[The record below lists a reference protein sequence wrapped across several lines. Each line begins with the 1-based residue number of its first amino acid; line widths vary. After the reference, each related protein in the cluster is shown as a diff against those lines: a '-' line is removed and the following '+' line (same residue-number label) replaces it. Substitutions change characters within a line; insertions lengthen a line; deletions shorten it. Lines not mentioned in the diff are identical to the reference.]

1 MTRPSLGSIVFVVRL
16 RTRDEMG
23 TGPIFAR
30 HRRVAFLAAVAA
42 LATLATIVDA
52 ATPDE
57 LREQRRDVQ
66 AQAAELASEVDAAT
80 ADVADLEVAL
90 AAAQANVDAQQAAV
104 EAANRAVI
112 DADAAQ
118 VAALEAITD
127 LELREKQARIDLQN
141 AVIDSYVSFQG
152 FDDLEAL
159 GDDPWEASRVETLTE
174 IGTGTGLE
182 GLDNL
187 RAIGAE
193 LEFQRQLAEQA
204 AAEAETTREEMRIRL
219 AELETALAIEDQ
231 LLLEAIERQERRL
244 GEAAA
249 LADLEAELSE
259 QIRVEEQRIAD
270 AIANRIPPGSGS
282 VTVPP
287 DSDIELVTVGGITV
301 NVLVEDQ
308 VRGILAA
315 MSARGF
321 NLGGGG
327 YRSIESQ
334 IRLRRANCGT
344 SDYAIWE
351 MPASRCRPPTA
362 RPGLSQHEVG
372 LAIDFTLNGRVLR
385 TRDSDVFRALAEVA
399 PQFGFYNL
407 PSEPWHWS
415 TTGG

>member
-1 MTRPSLGSIVFVVRL
+1 M
-16 RTRDEMG
+16 D

-30 HRRVAFLAAVAA
+30 HQRVAFLTAVAV
-42 LATLATIVDA
+42 LATLATVGNA

-57 LREQRRDVQ
+57 LREERREVQ

-118 VAALEAITD
+118 AAALEAIID
-127 LELREKQARIDLQN
+127 LELQEEQARIDLQN

-152 FDDLEAL
+152 FDDLEIL
-159 GDDPWEASRVETLTE
+159 GDDPWEASRAETLVE
-174 IGTGTGLE
+174 IGTGTSLE

-187 RAIGAE
+187 RSIGAE
-193 LEFQRQLAEQA
+193 LEFQRLLAEQA
-204 AAEAETTREEMRIRL
+204 AVEAESNREEMQFRL

-231 LLLEAIERQERRL
+231 LLLEAINRQERRL
-244 GEAAA
+244 GEAVA
-249 LADLEAELSE
+249 LETLEAELSE

-270 AIANRIPPGSGS
+270 AIANRIPPGGGS

-287 DSDIELVTVGGITV
+287 NSDIELVTVGGITV

-385 TRDSDVFRALAEVA
+385 TRNSDVFRALAEVA

>member
-1 MTRPSLGSIVFVVRL
+1 M
-16 RTRDEMG
+16 D

-30 HRRVAFLAAVAA
+30 HRRVAVLAAVAT
-42 LATLATIVDA
+42 LATLATVVDA

-57 LREQRRDVQ
+57 LREERREVQ

-112 DADAAQ
+112 DADEAQ
-118 VAALEAITD
+118 AAALAAIID
-127 LELREKQARIDLQN
+127 LEVQEEQARIDLQN

-159 GDDPWEASRVETLTE
+159 GDDPWEASRAETLAE
-174 IGTGTGLE
+174 IGTGTSLE

-187 RAIGAE
+187 RSIGAE
-193 LEFQRQLAEQA
+193 LEFQRLLAEQA
-204 AAEAETTREEMRIRL
+204 AVEAESNREEMRFRL
-219 AELETALAIEDQ
+219 AELATALAIEDQ
-231 LLLEAIERQERRL
+231 LLLEAVERQERRL
-244 GEAAA
+244 GEAVA
-249 LADLEAELSE
+249 LEALEAELSE

-270 AIANRIPPGSGS
+270 AIANRIPPGGGS

-385 TRDSDVFRALAEVA
+385 TRNSDVFRALAEVA

>member
-42 LATLATIVDA
+42 LATLATVVDA

-127 LELREKQARIDLQN
+127 LELREEQARIDLQN

-219 AELETALAIEDQ
+219 AELGTALAIEDQ

-249 LADLEAELSE
+249 LAALEAELSE
-259 QIRVEEQRIAD
+259 EIRVEEQRIAD

>member
-1 MTRPSLGSIVFVVRL
+1 M
-16 RTRDEMG
+16 D

-42 LATLATIVDA
+42 LATLATVVDA

-57 LREQRRDVQ
+57 LREERREVQ

-80 ADVADLEVAL
+80 ADVTDLEVAL

-112 DADAAQ
+112 DADEAQ
-118 VAALEAITD
+118 AAALAAIID
-127 LELREKQARIDLQN
+127 LEVQEEQARIDLQN

-159 GDDPWEASRVETLTE
+159 GDDPWEASRAETLAE
-174 IGTGTGLE
+174 IGTGTSLE

-187 RAIGAE
+187 RSIGAE
-193 LEFQRQLAEQA
+193 LEFQRLLAEQA
-204 AAEAETTREEMRIRL
+204 AVEAESNREEMRFRL

-231 LLLEAIERQERRL
+231 LLLEAVERQERRL
-244 GEAAA
+244 GEAVA
-249 LADLEAELSE
+249 LEALEAELSE

-270 AIANRIPPGSGS
+270 AIANRIPPGGGS

-385 TRDSDVFRALAEVA
+385 TRNSDVFRALAEVA

>member
-1 MTRPSLGSIVFVVRL
+1 
-16 RTRDEMG
+16 
-23 TGPIFAR
+23 
-30 HRRVAFLAAVAA
+30 
-42 LATLATIVDA
+42 
-52 ATPDE
+52 
-57 LREQRRDVQ
+57 
-66 AQAAELASEVDAAT
+66 
-80 ADVADLEVAL
+80 
-90 AAAQANVDAQQAAV
+90 
-104 EAANRAVI
+104 
-112 DADAAQ
+112 
-118 VAALEAITD
+118 
-127 LELREKQARIDLQN
+127 
-141 AVIDSYVSFQG
+141 
-152 FDDLEAL
+152 
-159 GDDPWEASRVETLTE
+159 
-174 IGTGTGLE
+174 
-182 GLDNL
+182 
-187 RAIGAE
+187 
-193 LEFQRQLAEQA
+193 
-204 AAEAETTREEMRIRL
+204 
-219 AELETALAIEDQ
+219 
-231 LLLEAIERQERRL
+231 
-244 GEAAA
+244 
-249 LADLEAELSE
+249 
-259 QIRVEEQRIAD
+259 
-270 AIANRIPPGSGS
+270 
-282 VTVPP
+282 VPP

-385 TRDSDVFRALAEVA
+385 TRNSDVFRALAEVA

>member
-1 MTRPSLGSIVFVVRL
+1 M
-16 RTRDEMG
+16 D

-30 HRRVAFLAAVAA
+30 HRRVAFLAAVAT
-42 LATLATIVDA
+42 LATLATVVDA

-57 LREQRRDVQ
+57 LREERREVQ

-80 ADVADLEVAL
+80 ADVDDLEVAL

-112 DADAAQ
+112 DADEAQ
-118 VAALEAITD
+118 AAALAAIID
-127 LELREKQARIDLQN
+127 LEVQEEQARIDLQN

-159 GDDPWEASRVETLTE
+159 GDDPWEASRAETLAE
-174 IGTGTGLE
+174 IGTGTSLE

-187 RAIGAE
+187 RSIGAE
-193 LEFQRQLAEQA
+193 LEFQRLLAEQA
-204 AAEAETTREEMRIRL
+204 AVEAESNREEMRFRL
-219 AELETALAIEDQ
+219 AELETALAIEDH
-231 LLLEAIERQERRL
+231 LLLEAVERQERRL
-244 GEAAA
+244 GEAVA
-249 LADLEAELSE
+249 LEALEAELSE

-270 AIANRIPPGSGS
+270 AIANRIPPGGGS

-385 TRDSDVFRALAEVA
+385 TRNSDVFRALAEVA

>member
-42 LATLATIVDA
+42 LATLATVVDA

-127 LELREKQARIDLQN
+127 LELREEQARIDLQN

-159 GDDPWEASRVETLTE
+159 GDDPWEASRVETLAE

-385 TRDSDVFRALAEVA
+385 TRDSDVFRALAEIA

>member
-1 MTRPSLGSIVFVVRL
+1 M
-16 RTRDEMG
+16 D

-57 LREQRRDVQ
+57 LREERREVQ

-80 ADVADLEVAL
+80 ADVVDLEVAL

-112 DADAAQ
+112 DADEAQ
-118 VAALEAITD
+118 AAALAAIID
-127 LELREKQARIDLQN
+127 LEVQEEQARIDLQN

-159 GDDPWEASRVETLTE
+159 GDDPWEASRAETLAE
-174 IGTGTGLE
+174 IGTGTSLE

-187 RAIGAE
+187 RSIGAE
-193 LEFQRQLAEQA
+193 LEFQRLLAEQA
-204 AAEAETTREEMRIRL
+204 AVEAESNREEMRFRL

-244 GEAAA
+244 GEAVA
-249 LADLEAELSE
+249 LEALEAELSE

-270 AIANRIPPGSGS
+270 AIANRIPPGGGS

-385 TRDSDVFRALAEVA
+385 TRNSDVFRALAEVA

>member
-1 MTRPSLGSIVFVVRL
+1 M
-16 RTRDEMG
+16 D

-42 LATLATIVDA
+42 LATLATVVDA

-57 LREQRRDVQ
+57 LREERREVQ

-112 DADAAQ
+112 DADEAQ
-118 VAALEAITD
+118 AAALAAIID
-127 LELREKQARIDLQN
+127 LEVHEEQARIDLQN

-159 GDDPWEASRVETLTE
+159 GDDPWEASRAETLAE
-174 IGTGTGLE
+174 IGTGTSLE

-187 RAIGAE
+187 RSIGAE
-193 LEFQRQLAEQA
+193 LEFQRLLAEQA
-204 AAEAETTREEMRIRL
+204 AVEAESNREEMRFRL

-244 GEAAA
+244 GEAVA
-249 LADLEAELSE
+249 LEALEGELSE

-270 AIANRIPPGSGS
+270 AIANRIPPGGGS

-385 TRDSDVFRALAEVA
+385 TRNSDVFRALSEVA

>member
-1 MTRPSLGSIVFVVRL
+1 MTQPPLGSIVFVVRL

-127 LELREKQARIDLQN
+127 LELREEQARIDLQN

-159 GDDPWEASRVETLTE
+159 GDDPWEASRVETLVE

-219 AELETALAIEDQ
+219 AELGTALAIEDQ

-249 LADLEAELSE
+249 LAALEAELSE
-259 QIRVEEQRIAD
+259 EIRVEEQRIAD

-351 MPASRCRPPTA
+351 MPASRCRTPTA

>member
-42 LATLATIVDA
+42 LATLATVVDA

-127 LELREKQARIDLQN
+127 LELREEQARIDLQN

-249 LADLEAELSE
+249 LAALEAELSE
-259 QIRVEEQRIAD
+259 EIRVEEQRIAD

-385 TRDSDVFRALAEVA
+385 TRDSDVFRALAEIA

>member
-42 LATLATIVDA
+42 LATLATVVDA

-127 LELREKQARIDLQN
+127 LELREEQARIDLQN

-249 LADLEAELSE
+249 LAALEAELSE
-259 QIRVEEQRIAD
+259 EIRVEEQRIAD

>member
-1 MTRPSLGSIVFVVRL
+1 M
-16 RTRDEMG
+16 D

-42 LATLATIVDA
+42 LATLATVVDA

-57 LREQRRDVQ
+57 LREERRDVQ

-112 DADAAQ
+112 DADEAQ
-118 VAALEAITD
+118 AAALAAIID
-127 LELREKQARIDLQN
+127 LEVQEEQARIDLQN

-159 GDDPWEASRVETLTE
+159 GDDPWEASRAETLAE
-174 IGTGTGLE
+174 IGTGTSLE

-187 RAIGAE
+187 RSIGAE
-193 LEFQRQLAEQA
+193 LEFQRLLAEQA
-204 AAEAETTREEMRIRL
+204 AVEAESNREEMRFRL

-244 GEAAA
+244 GEAVA
-249 LADLEAELSE
+249 LEALEAELSE

-270 AIANRIPPGSGS
+270 AIANRIPPGGGS

-385 TRDSDVFRALAEVA
+385 TRNSDVFRALAEVA

>member
-1 MTRPSLGSIVFVVRL
+1 MDT
-16 RTRDEMG
+16 G
-23 TGPIFAR
+23 TIFAR

-42 LATLATIVDA
+42 LATLATVVDA

-57 LREQRRDVQ
+57 LREERREVQ

-80 ADVADLEVAL
+80 ADVTDLEVAL

-112 DADAAQ
+112 DADEAQ
-118 VAALEAITD
+118 AAALAAIID
-127 LELREKQARIDLQN
+127 LEVQEEQARIDLQN

-159 GDDPWEASRVETLTE
+159 GDDPWEASRAETLAE
-174 IGTGTGLE
+174 IGTGTSLE

-187 RAIGAE
+187 RSIGAE
-193 LEFQRQLAEQA
+193 LEFQRLLAEQA
-204 AAEAETTREEMRIRL
+204 AVEAESNREEMQFRL

-231 LLLEAIERQERRL
+231 LLLEAVERQERRL
-244 GEAAA
+244 GEAVA
-249 LADLEAELSE
+249 LEALEAELSE

-270 AIANRIPPGSGS
+270 AIANRIPPGGGS

-385 TRDSDVFRALAEVA
+385 TRNSDVFRALAEVA

>member
-42 LATLATIVDA
+42 LATLATVVDA

-127 LELREKQARIDLQN
+127 LELREEQARMDLQN

-204 AAEAETTREEMRIRL
+204 AAEAETTRKEMRIRL

-249 LADLEAELSE
+249 LAALEAELSE
-259 QIRVEEQRIAD
+259 EIRVEEQRIAD

>member
-42 LATLATIVDA
+42 LATLATVVDA

-127 LELREKQARIDLQN
+127 LELREEQARIDLQN

-159 GDDPWEASRVETLTE
+159 GDDPWAASRVETLVE

-219 AELETALAIEDQ
+219 AELGTALAIEDQ

-249 LADLEAELSE
+249 LAALEAELSE
-259 QIRVEEQRIAD
+259 EIRVEEQRIAD

-385 TRDSDVFRALAEVA
+385 TRDSDVFRALAEIA

>member
-1 MTRPSLGSIVFVVRL
+1 M
-16 RTRDEMG
+16 D

-30 HRRVAFLAAVAA
+30 HRRVAFLAAVAT
-42 LATLATIVDA
+42 LATLATVVDA

-57 LREQRRDVQ
+57 LREERREVQ

-112 DADAAQ
+112 DADEAQ
-118 VAALEAITD
+118 AAALAAIID
-127 LELREKQARIDLQN
+127 LEVQEEQARIDLQN

-159 GDDPWEASRVETLTE
+159 GDDPWEASRAETLAE
-174 IGTGTGLE
+174 IGTGTSLE

-187 RAIGAE
+187 RSIGAE
-193 LEFQRQLAEQA
+193 LEFQRLLAEQA
-204 AAEAETTREEMRIRL
+204 TVEAESNCEEMRFRL

-231 LLLEAIERQERRL
+231 LLLEAVERQERRL
-244 GEAAA
+244 GEAVA
-249 LADLEAELSE
+249 LEALEAELSE

-270 AIANRIPPGSGS
+270 AIANRIPPGGGS

-385 TRDSDVFRALAEVA
+385 TRNSDVFRALAEVA

>member
-1 MTRPSLGSIVFVVRL
+1 MDTS
-16 RTRDEMG
+16 
-23 TGPIFAR
+23 PIFAR
-30 HRRVAFLAAVAA
+30 HRRVAFLASVAA
-42 LATLATIVDA
+42 LATLATVVDA

-57 LREQRRDVQ
+57 LREERREVQ

-80 ADVADLEVAL
+80 ADVVDLEVAL

-112 DADAAQ
+112 DADEAQ
-118 VAALEAITD
+118 AAALAAIID
-127 LELREKQARIDLQN
+127 LEVQEKQVRIDLQN
-141 AVIDSYVSFQG
+141 AVIDSYISFQG
-152 FDDLEAL
+152 FDALEAL
-159 GDDPWEASRVETLTE
+159 GDDPWQASRAETLAE
-174 IGTGTGLE
+174 IGTGTSLE

-187 RAIGAE
+187 RSIGAE
-193 LEFQRQLAEQA
+193 LEFQRLLAEQA
-204 AAEAETTREEMRIRL
+204 AVEAESNREEMRFRL

-244 GEAAA
+244 GEAVA
-249 LADLEAELSE
+249 LEALEAELSE

-270 AIANRIPPGSGS
+270 AIANRIPPGGGS

-385 TRDSDVFRALAEVA
+385 TRNSDVFRALAEVA

>member
-42 LATLATIVDA
+42 LATLATVVDA

-57 LREQRRDVQ
+57 LREQRRAVQ

-127 LELREKQARIDLQN
+127 LELREEQARIDLQN

-159 GDDPWEASRVETLTE
+159 GDDPGEASRVETLTE

-219 AELETALAIEDQ
+219 AELGTALAIEDQ

-249 LADLEAELSE
+249 LAALEAELSE
-259 QIRVEEQRIAD
+259 EIRVEEQRIAD

>member
-1 MTRPSLGSIVFVVRL
+1 MTRPSLSSIVFVVRL

-42 LATLATIVDA
+42 LATLATVVDA

-127 LELREKQARIDLQN
+127 LELREEQARIDLQN

-204 AAEAETTREEMRIRL
+204 AAETETTREEMRIRL

-249 LADLEAELSE
+249 LAALEAELSE
-259 QIRVEEQRIAD
+259 EIRVEEQRIAD

-385 TRDSDVFRALAEVA
+385 TRNSDVFRALAEIA

>member
-1 MTRPSLGSIVFVVRL
+1 M
-16 RTRDEMG
+16 D

-30 HRRVAFLAAVAA
+30 HRRVAFLAAVAT
-42 LATLATIVDA
+42 LATLATVVDA

-57 LREQRRDVQ
+57 LREERREVQ

-112 DADAAQ
+112 DADEAQ
-118 VAALEAITD
+118 AAALAAIID
-127 LELREKQARIDLQN
+127 LEAQEEQARIDLQN

-159 GDDPWEASRVETLTE
+159 GDDPWEASRAETLAE
-174 IGTGTGLE
+174 IGTGTSLE

-187 RAIGAE
+187 RSIRAE
-193 LEFQRQLAEQA
+193 LEFQRLLAEQA
-204 AAEAETTREEMRIRL
+204 AVEAESNREEMRFRL

-231 LLLEAIERQERRL
+231 LLLEAVERQERRL
-244 GEAAA
+244 GEAVA
-249 LADLEAELSE
+249 LEALEAELSE

-270 AIANRIPPGSGS
+270 AIANRIPPGGGS

-385 TRDSDVFRALAEVA
+385 TRNSDVFRALAEVA

>member
-42 LATLATIVDA
+42 LATLATVVDA

-127 LELREKQARIDLQN
+127 LELREEQARIDLQN

-159 GDDPWEASRVETLTE
+159 GDDPWEASRVETLAE

-204 AAEAETTREEMRIRL
+204 AAEAETTREEMRLRL

-249 LADLEAELSE
+249 LAALEAELSE

-372 LAIDFTLNGRVLR
+372 LAIDFTLDGRVLR
-385 TRDSDVFRALAEVA
+385 TRDSDVFRALAEIA

>member
-1 MTRPSLGSIVFVVRL
+1 M
-16 RTRDEMG
+16 D

-30 HRRVAFLAAVAA
+30 HRRVAFLAAVAT
-42 LATLATIVDA
+42 LATLATVVDA

-57 LREQRRDVQ
+57 LREERREVQ

-90 AAAQANVDAQQAAV
+90 AAAQANVDAQQATV

-112 DADAAQ
+112 DADEAQ
-118 VAALEAITD
+118 AAALAAIID
-127 LELREKQARIDLQN
+127 LEVQEEQARIDLQN

-159 GDDPWEASRVETLTE
+159 GDDPWEASRAETLAE
-174 IGTGTGLE
+174 IGTGTSLE

-187 RAIGAE
+187 RSIGAE
-193 LEFQRQLAEQA
+193 LEFQRLLAEQA
-204 AAEAETTREEMRIRL
+204 AVEAESNREEMRFRL
-219 AELETALAIEDQ
+219 AELEAALAIEDQ
-231 LLLEAIERQERRL
+231 LLLEAVERQERRL
-244 GEAAA
+244 GEAVA
-249 LADLEAELSE
+249 LEALEAELSE

-270 AIANRIPPGSGS
+270 AIANRIPPGGGS

-385 TRDSDVFRALAEVA
+385 TRNSDVFRALAEVA

>member
-1 MTRPSLGSIVFVVRL
+1 
-16 RTRDEMG
+16 MG

-42 LATLATIVDA
+42 LATLATVVDA

-104 EAANRAVI
+104 EAANRAVT
-112 DADAAQ
+112 DADASQ

-127 LELREKQARIDLQN
+127 LELREEQARIDLQN

-249 LADLEAELSE
+249 LAALEAELSE
-259 QIRVEEQRIAD
+259 EIRVEEQRIAD

-385 TRDSDVFRALAEVA
+385 TRDSDVFRALAEIA

>member
-42 LATLATIVDA
+42 LATLATVVDA

-127 LELREKQARIDLQN
+127 LELREEQARIDLQN

-159 GDDPWEASRVETLTE
+159 GDDPWEASRVETLAE

-249 LADLEAELSE
+249 LAALEAELSE
-259 QIRVEEQRIAD
+259 EIRVEEQRIAD

-385 TRDSDVFRALAEVA
+385 TRDSDVFRALAEIA

>member
-42 LATLATIVDA
+42 LATLATVVDA

-127 LELREKQARIDLQN
+127 LELREEQARIDLQN

-159 GDDPWEASRVETLTE
+159 GDDPWEASRVETLAE

-249 LADLEAELSE
+249 LAALEAELSE
-259 QIRVEEQRIAD
+259 EIRVEEQRIAD

-327 YRSIESQ
+327 YRSMESQ

>member
-1 MTRPSLGSIVFVVRL
+1 MDT
-16 RTRDEMG
+16 G
-23 TGPIFAR
+23 TIFAR
-30 HRRVAFLAAVAA
+30 RRRVAFLAAVAA
-42 LATLATIVDA
+42 LATLATVVDA

-57 LREQRRDVQ
+57 LREERREVQ

-80 ADVADLEVAL
+80 ADVTDLEVAL

-112 DADAAQ
+112 DADEAQ
-118 VAALEAITD
+118 AAALAAIID
-127 LELREKQARIDLQN
+127 LEVQEEQARIDLQN

-159 GDDPWEASRVETLTE
+159 GDDPWEASRAETLAE
-174 IGTGTGLE
+174 IGTGTSLE

-187 RAIGAE
+187 RSIGAE
-193 LEFQRQLAEQA
+193 LEFQRLLAEQA
-204 AAEAETTREEMRIRL
+204 AVEAESNREEMQFRL

-231 LLLEAIERQERRL
+231 LLLEAVERQERRL
-244 GEAAA
+244 GEAVA
-249 LADLEAELSE
+249 LEALEAELSE

-270 AIANRIPPGSGS
+270 AIANRIPPGGGS

-385 TRDSDVFRALAEVA
+385 TRNSDVFRALAEVA

>member
-42 LATLATIVDA
+42 LATLATVVDA

-127 LELREKQARIDLQN
+127 LELREEQARIDLQN

-159 GDDPWEASRVETLTE
+159 GDDPWEASRVETLAE

-204 AAEAETTREEMRIRL
+204 AAEAETTREEMRLRL

-249 LADLEAELSE
+249 LAALEAELSE

>member
-1 MTRPSLGSIVFVVRL
+1 
-16 RTRDEMG
+16 MG

-30 HRRVAFLAAVAA
+30 HRRVAFLAAVAV
-42 LATLATIVDA
+42 LATLATVVDA

-127 LELREKQARIDLQN
+127 LELRDEQARIDLQN

-249 LADLEAELSE
+249 LAALEAELSE
-259 QIRVEEQRIAD
+259 EIRVEEQRIAD

-385 TRDSDVFRALAEVA
+385 TRDSDVFRALAEIA

>member
-1 MTRPSLGSIVFVVRL
+1 M
-16 RTRDEMG
+16 D

-57 LREQRRDVQ
+57 LREERRDVQ

-80 ADVADLEVAL
+80 ADVVDLEVAL

-112 DADAAQ
+112 DADEAQ
-118 VAALEAITD
+118 AAALAAIID
-127 LELREKQARIDLQN
+127 LEVQEEQARIDLQT

-159 GDDPWEASRVETLTE
+159 GDDPWEASRAETLAE
-174 IGTGTGLE
+174 IGTGTSLE

-187 RAIGAE
+187 RSIGAE
-193 LEFQRQLAEQA
+193 LEFQRLLAERA
-204 AAEAETTREEMRIRL
+204 AVEAESNREEMRFRL
-219 AELETALAIEDQ
+219 AKLETALAIEDQ

-244 GEAAA
+244 GEAVA
-249 LADLEAELSE
+249 LEALEAELSE

-270 AIANRIPPGSGS
+270 AIANRIPPGGGS

-385 TRDSDVFRALAEVA
+385 TRNSDVFRALAEVA

>member
-1 MTRPSLGSIVFVVRL
+1 
-16 RTRDEMG
+16 MG

-30 HRRVAFLAAVAA
+30 HRRVAFVAAVAA
-42 LATLATIVDA
+42 LATLATVVDA

-57 LREQRRDVQ
+57 LREERREVQ

-118 VAALEAITD
+118 VAALEAIID
-127 LELREKQARIDLQN
+127 LEVREKQARIDLQN

-159 GDDPWEASRVETLTE
+159 GDDPWEASRVETLAE

-187 RAIGAE
+187 RSIGAE
-193 LEFQRQLAEQA
+193 LEFQRLLAEQA
-204 AAEAETTREEMRIRL
+204 AAEAETTREEMRFRL

-244 GEAAA
+244 GEAVA
-249 LADLEAELSE
+249 LEALEAELSE

-270 AIANRIPPGSGS
+270 AIANRIPPGGGS

-301 NVLVEDQ
+301 NVLVEDR

-385 TRDSDVFRALAEVA
+385 TRNSDVFRALAEVA